1 MVVLG
6 ETHRKPKVAG
16 DSDRAPE
23 VAIPAAYSKL
33 FRTAPEWAHETEP
46 EMIGARAVKKI
57 LGL

>member
-6 ETHRKPKVAG
+6 ETHRKPKVR
-16 DSDRAPE
+16 DSDRALE

-33 FRTAPEWAHETEP
+33 FRTAPEWAHETEL